1 MFTPDTLA
9 NEIEKLLGRASSDAL
24 IGASGID
31 TDPLLVRWVA
41 RIGGEV
47 AAHSDRLNTKPEFVV
62 LGSEVA
68 NALTLPGSKVLV
80 TRGLLDEVTCD
91 DELAGVLAHEMGHV
105 AKKHAW
111 QQLQNSALF
120 ALLTRILHPKSEL
133 LRQGSMILNL
143 LRALAQSRENEYQAD
158 DVGLRFATAAGYA
171 PAGLLHFIETM
182 ASGPMAAWE
191 EYFATHP
198 PGAKRTQRGRSQSVV
213 HETDADSRAAIAAGF
228 DRRGFSGLAELVRR
242 GRDPLALPPV
252 PTPTLSSR
260 FREERLEL
268 VASAIAQQKRLRATY
283 QPLVTSGMLQQLL
296 LLTSQSQD
304 LRFIALSTH
313 AYLLQFQIQ
322 DVYARTV
329 RLLRQAVPVWDD
341 LAGTQSDDTPD
352 RILGREE
359 VHEALRRVAGTADP
373 LQRAT
378 KASLAAL
385 SDLHLGRFYKL
396 SSGAQWTRIAA
407 IEGLIRYGE
416 SELSRADR
424 ASGTAWRYLAL
435 ARIRRY
441 QHRLGLLAPQNDAQA
456 RTLWQTL
463 LEARLGQA
471 VSGEGATGD
480 ASIRAALAVQRQ
492 TTEANVEARRNG
504 QLWAQWVAQ
513 TDGIPENIATV
524 LRLLTLDLERE
535 LAARAY
541 LQRKD

>member
-1 MFTPDTLA
+1 MIHEADT
-9 NEIEKLLGRASSDAL
+9 
-24 IGASGID
+24 
-31 TDPLLVRWVA
+31 
-41 RIGGEV
+41 
-47 AAHSDRLNTKPEFVV
+47 
-62 LGSEVA
+62 
-68 NALTLPGSKVLV
+68 
-80 TRGLLDEVTCD
+80 
-91 DELAGVLAHEMGHV
+91 
-105 AKKHAW
+105 
-111 QQLQNSALF
+111 
-120 ALLTRILHPKSEL
+120 
-133 LRQGSMILNL
+133 
-143 LRALAQSRENEYQAD
+143 
-158 DVGLRFATAAGYA
+158 
-171 PAGLLHFIETM
+171 
-182 ASGPMAAWE
+182 
-191 EYFATHP
+191 
-198 PGAKRTQRGRSQSVV
+198 
-213 HETDADSRAAIAAGF
+213 DSRAAIAAGF
-228 DRRGFSGLAELVRR
+228 DRRGLSGLAELVRL
-242 GRDPLALPPV
+242 GRDPLALPPL
-252 PTPTLSSR
+252 PALTLSPR

-268 VASAIAQQKRLRATY
+268 VTSAIAQQKRLLATY
-283 QPLVTSGMLQQLL
+283 KPLITSGMLQQLL

-341 LAGTQSDDTPD
+341 LAGTQGDDTPD

-359 VHEALRRVAGTADP
+359 VQEALRRVAGTAEP

-378 KASLAAL
+378 KAAL
-385 SDLHLGRFYKL
+385 TVLTDLHLGRFYKL

-441 QHRLGLLAPQNDAQA
+441 QHRLGLLAPQNDVQA

-463 LEARLGQA
+463 LETRLGQV
-471 VSGEGATGD
+471 VSGEGTAGD

-513 TDGIPENIATV
+513 SDGIPENIATV